1 MANNSKDFS
10 ILLTKV
16 TTNNSKKDISMV
28 SGLNKTVQL
37 VEQACKVNQGELMA
51 DFFFGSNFYQYKFTG
66 RVNPSMLQAM
76 LANSVQY
83 ALPNLLNVTVK
94 LVEATDDVMTFDIT
108 FTTSNSVNTQI
119 NAQCTI
125 EVPLQ

>member
-10 ILLTKV
+10 VLLTKV
-16 TTNNSKKDISMV
+16 TTTNSKKDISMV
-28 SGLNKTVQL
+28 TGLNKTVQL

-51 DFFFGSNFYQYKFTG
+51 DYYFGSDFYQYKFTG
-66 RVNPSMLQAM
+66 LANTSMLQAM
-76 LANSVQY
+76 LSNSIQY
-83 ALPNLLNVTVK
+83 SVPELSNVTVK
-94 LVEATDDVMTFDIT
+94 LTEATDVTMNFDIT
-108 FTTSNSVNTQI
+108 FTTSDSVNKQV